1 MKPEEE
7 EQQEQELMQELQELA
22 TAPAETI
29 QRWQRAG
36 SNVISGQLRTLMQLL
51 GKDLVEPELG
61 NRELEDGSLVARV
74 IVAKVTDP
82 SSPYCGFPGGTFT
95 GKTNM
100 RAFQSDGRR
109 RTRKQKKKQTINN
122 AASKAINA
130 LSAYK
135 QGATEGATEEVST
148 EPLFLSSFPLPP
160 KCFQSSRDQC
170 MKPLHPP
177 PLPP

>member
-1 MKPEEE
+1 
-7 EQQEQELMQELQELA
+7 MQELQELA

-135 QGATEGATEEVST
+135 QEQPKEQPKRYRRSPSSS
-148 EPLFLSSFPLPP
+148 PLFHSPKVLSIQQGSMHETPP
-160 KCFQSSRDQC
+160 
-170 MKPLHPP
+170 PPPPP